1 MKKRLLLLAGLAV
14 ALVACHRNPTD
25 SLIGTWTVDKVNVQ
39 FDERRSTPELV
50 KQMGE
55 MEKQN
60 VLTIN
65 KDSTLTF
72 KGLEESAQGR
82 VSLRG
87 DGTLLFDGA
96 VFGIW
101 KEGQIVTRTDSPI
114 GEVVV
119 TYKKADF

>member
-14 ALVACHRNPTD
+14 ALIACHCNPTD

-50 KQMGE
+50 KQMSE
-55 MEKQN
+55 MERQN
-60 VLTIN
+60 VITIS

-72 KGLEESAQGR
+72 KGLEEEIQGR
-82 VSLRG
+82 IKLENN
-87 DGTLLFDGA
+87 GTLLFDSV

-101 KEGQIVTRTDSPI
+101 KEGQIITRTDSPI
-114 GEVVV
+114 GEIVV
-119 TYKKADF
+119 TYKKASF